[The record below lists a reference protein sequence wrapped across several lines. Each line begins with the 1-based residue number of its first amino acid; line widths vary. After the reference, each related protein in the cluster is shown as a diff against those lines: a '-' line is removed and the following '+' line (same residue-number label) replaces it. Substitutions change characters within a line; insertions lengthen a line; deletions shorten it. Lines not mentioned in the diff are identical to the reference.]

1 MDSIQVIFNL
11 FEQRAAH
18 ELFPVG
24 AASKTAFIDR
34 VAFDSGS
41 LSGRWTEETFS
52 TGRKNPC
59 NTRCFAAIPSPRLKR
74 VEALKRLCAP
84 YYSILAEAAMRYT
97 LSSPQ
102 VSSVIAGVRPSDH
115 VDSNVSYSDGV
126 PSAPE
131 LLTQLAEH
139 NWPQNYYT

>member
-41 LSGRWTEETFS
+41 LSGRWTEGTFS
-52 TGRKNPC
+52 TWEEESVQHPLFRGDPFAETEAGRGP
-59 NTRCFAAIPSPRLKR
+59 
-74 VEALKRLCAP
+74 
-84 YYSILAEAAMRYT
+84 
-97 LSSPQ
+97 
-102 VSSVIAGVRPSDH
+102 
-115 VDSNVSYSDGV
+115 
-126 PSAPE
+126 
-131 LLTQLAEH
+131 
-139 NWPQNYYT
+139 